1 MFGSQSSS
9 SLFRTSSSLSRTS
22 SFLFRTESSTPVFG
36 KPLSTPAFFTP
47 WTRAFRFGSILSFQT
62 QQQQQRTL
70 SLRPAGAYALRRP
83 FSTHQEP
90 TLFRCSSQM
99 APVAPLPFVLPG
111 GDIQSTKETISN
123 VNDVSLEI
131 TKQLLTTEGKGKNMV
146 FSPLSIQVVLWL
158 LTAGSKGP
166 TREQLLAFLRS
177 KSTDQLNSLASHLVP
192 LIFTDGSTKGG
203 PCLSFAN
210 GLWVKDT
217 IPIIPSF
224 KEVVDTA
231 YKAAIKHVSFVNPE
245 EVRREVNLWAEKA
258 TKGLITEA
266 LSPGLIDHTTTLILS
281 NALYFKGLWSRKFD
295 ASRTITDNF
304 HLLNGTSVMA
314 PFMRSSG
321 EHFVRAF
328 DGFKVLKLPYSQ
340 GEDKERQFSMYLLL
354 PDEKYGLPALVER
367 VCSEPGFLDRHH
379 PRRRVPVG
387 EFKIPRFKI
396 TSGFTASEILM
407 DLGLV
412 LPFNGDRDLTEMLES
427 GVVGKA
433 KMIHKSFI
441 EVDEDGT
448 KAAAA
453 SVYYTLMCSAGPVER
468 IEEIDFV
475 ADHPFL
481 LLIREETTG
490 TVMFIGHV
498 LNPLEE

>member
-1 MFGSQSSS
+1 
-9 SLFRTSSSLSRTS
+9 
-22 SFLFRTESSTPVFG
+22 
-36 KPLSTPAFFTP
+36 
-47 WTRAFRFGSILSFQT
+47 
-62 QQQQQRTL
+62 
-70 SLRPAGAYALRRP
+70 
-83 FSTHQEP
+83 
-90 TLFRCSSQM
+90 
-99 APVAPLPFVLPG
+99 
-111 GDIQSTKETISN
+111 
-123 VNDVSLEI
+123 
-131 TKQLLTTEGKGKNMV
+131 MV
-146 FSPLSIQVVLWL
+146 YSPLSIQVVLWL
-158 LTAGSKGP
+158 LTAG
-166 TREQLLAFLRS
+166 S

-192 LIFTDGSTKGG
+192 LIFTDGSTEGG

-217 IPIIPSF
+217 IPIKPSF

-231 YKAAIKHVSFVNPE
+231 YK
-245 EVRREVNLWAEKA
+245 
-258 TKGLITEA
+258 A
-266 LSPGLIDHTTTLILS
+266 LSPGLIDHTTTLIFS

-295 ASRTITDNF
+295 ASITITDNF
-304 HLLNGTSVMA
+304 HLLNGTSVKA

-340 GEDKERQFSMYLLL
+340 GEDKERQFSMHLFPPDETYGLPALGEDKERQFSMYLLL

-367 VCSEPGFLDRHH
+367 VCSEPGFLDRHQ
-379 PRRRVPVG
+379 PGRRVPVG
-387 EFKIPRFKI
+387 DFKIPRFKI

-412 LPFNGDRDLTEMLES
+412 LPFNGDGDLTEMLES
-427 GVVGKA
+427 GIGEA

-441 EVDEDGT
+441 EVDEEGT

-468 IEEIDFV
+468 IEDIDFV

-498 LNPLEE
+498 LNPLKE